1 MSDNRFISDDYP
13 GLPSPKGENMKK
25 KVQKDDVS
33 FNMIDK
39 DSSYIA
45 NKHNK
50 KNNSNIYGMVVVWQ
64 ENF

>member
-1 MSDNRFISDDYP
+1 MSNNRFISDDYP
-13 GLPSPKGENMKK
+13 GLPSPKGENVKK

-39 DSSYIA
+39 DSSHIA
-45 NKHNK
+45 GKNK
-50 KNNSNIYGMVVVWQ
+50 KNSSNFLGMVVVWQ

>member
-1 MSDNRFISDDYP
+1 MTDNRFISDSYP
-13 GLPSPKGENMKK
+13 GLPNPKGNNGKTKGNKE
-25 KVQKDDVS
+25 DVS

>member
-13 GLPSPKGENMKK
+13 GLPSPKGENVKK

-39 DSSYIA
+39 DSSHIA
-45 NKHNK
+45 VKNK
-50 KNNSNIYGMVVVWQ
+50 KNSSNILGMVVVWQ

>member
-13 GLPSPKGENMKK
+13 GLPSPKGENVKK

-39 DSSYIA
+39 DLSHVA
-45 NKHNK
+45 GKNK
-50 KNNSNIYGMVVVWQ
+50 KNSSNILGMVVVWQ

>member
-13 GLPSPKGENMKK
+13 GLPNPKGNNGKTK
-25 KVQKDDVS
+25 GNKDDVS

-39 DSSYIA
+39 DSSHIVG
-45 NKHNK
+45 KNK
-50 KNNSNIYGMVVVWQ
+50 KNSSNVLGMVVVWQ

>member
-13 GLPSPKGENMKK
+13 GLPSPKGENVKK

-39 DSSYIA
+39 DSSHIA
-45 NKHNK
+45 GKNK
-50 KNNSNIYGMVVVWQ
+50 KNSSKILGMVVVWQ

>member
-13 GLPSPKGENMKK
+13 GLPNPKGNNGKTKGNKE
-25 KVQKDDVS
+25 DVS

-39 DSSYIA
+39 DSSHIA
-45 NKHNK
+45 GKNK
-50 KNNSNIYGMVVVWQ
+50 KNSSNVLGMVVVWQ

>member
-1 MSDNRFISDDYP
+1 MSNNRFISDDYP
-13 GLPSPKGENMKK
+13 GLPSPKGENVKK

-39 DSSYIA
+39 DSSHIA
-45 NKHNK
+45 GKNK
-50 KNNSNIYGMVVVWQ
+50 KNSSNILGMVVVWQ

>member
-13 GLPSPKGENMKK
+13 GLPNPKGNNGKTKGNKE
-25 KVQKDDVS
+25 DVS

-39 DSSYIA
+39 DSSHIA
-45 NKHNK
+45 GKNK
-50 KNNSNIYGMVVVWQ
+50 KNSSNILGMVVVWQ

>member
-13 GLPSPKGENMKK
+13 GLPSPKGETVKK

-33 FNMIDK
+33 FNKIDK
-39 DSSYIA
+39 DSSHIA
-45 NKHNK
+45 GKNK
-50 KNNSNIYGMVVVWQ
+50 KNSPNVLGMVVVWQ

>member
-1 MSDNRFISDDYP
+1 MNDNRFISDDYP

-39 DSSYIA
+39 DSLHVA
-45 NKHNK
+45 GRNK
-50 KNNSNIYGMVVVWQ
+50 KNSSNVLGMVVVWQ

>member
-13 GLPSPKGENMKK
+13 GLPSPKGENVKK
-25 KVQKDDVS
+25 NVQKDDVS

-39 DSSYIA
+39 DSSHVA
-45 NKHNK
+45 GKNK
-50 KNNSNIYGMVVVWQ
+50 KNSSNILGMVVVWQ

>member
-13 GLPSPKGENMKK
+13 GLPSPKGENVKK

-39 DSSYIA
+39 DSSHVA
-45 NKHNK
+45 GKNK
-50 KNNSNIYGMVVVWQ
+50 KNSSNILGMVVVWQ

>member
-13 GLPSPKGENMKK
+13 GLPSPKGENVKK

-39 DSSYIA
+39 DSSHIVG
-45 NKHNK
+45 KNK
-50 KNNSNIYGMVVVWQ
+50 KNSSNILGMVVVWQ

>member
-13 GLPSPKGENMKK
+13 GLPSPKGENVKK

-39 DSSYIA
+39 DSSHIA
-45 NKHNK
+45 GKNK
-50 KNNSNIYGMVVVWQ
+50 KNSSNILGMVVVWQ